1 MYLKANINIKQLH
14 KHIII
19 MVKLFQCVYI
29 LVLIVFA
36 ACTSSIFI
44 SVRVLWYS
52 LWLYVHHLTSTG
64 KKQQQLKFLLGGK
77 NILLYRLEQSCNM
90 FYILYS
96 EPVDPFNVW
105 SLHHWPERHHVK
117 CWLLFFFSNRA
128 TAVFGLWSF
137 FFFFGIWSA
146 VMETLPLYQE
156 FSEATNKNSL
166 WCLIMGTN
174 LSVRACVCSEMEIE
188 QRYYYK
194 GCGVA
199 ETLTVT
205 GRSVFMEQ
213 WTNCANKL
221 KCAKTTSVCWCRR
234 YTSVRGNIYLYIKYI
249 STYTL
254 NTFKTSICL
263 FKLKIYTFPWIHT
276 QQ

>member
-1 MYLKANINIKQLH
+1 MDNRKKNLYLKANIDIKQLH

-64 KKQQQLKFLLGGK
+64 KKQQQLKFLLGEK

-137 FFFFGIWSA
+137 FFWHLIRSYGNTSSLPGI
-146 VMETLPLYQE
+146 
-156 FSEATNKNSL
+156 
-166 WCLIMGTN
+166 
-174 LSVRACVCSEMEIE
+174 
-188 QRYYYK
+188 QR
-194 GCGVA
+194 
-199 ETLTVT
+199 
-205 GRSVFMEQ
+205 S
-213 WTNCANKL
+213 N
-221 KCAKTTSVCWCRR
+221 
-234 YTSVRGNIYLYIKYI
+234 
-249 STYTL
+249 
-254 NTFKTSICL
+254 
-263 FKLKIYTFPWIHT
+263 
-276 QQ
+276 